1 MRKITL
7 CRLAAAGLGFLL
19 AGTAASGQDVVRV
32 RGSIERVDGTAYVV
46 RARNG
51 AILKLTLANSA
62 SVAASVK
69 AAPSDIKRGSYVGVA
84 ALPQAD
90 GSLRALEVHIFH
102 ESMRGTGEGHRPW
115 DLLPKSTMT
124 NAVVDD
130 VVNVVEGHVLTLKY
144 KEGEQRIIVP
154 PGTIIVSYLPGR
166 AEELALGATIFV
178 PAANRQPD
186 GTLQAQRVMVGR
198 DVPPPQ

>member
-1 MRKITL
+1 MEIDMRKITL
-7 CRLAAAGLGFLL
+7 CRLAATGLGFLL

-32 RGSIERVDGTAYVV
+32 RGSIEPVDGTAYVV
-46 RARNG
+46 RARDG

-69 AAPSDIKRGSYVGVA
+69 VALSDIKRGSYVGVA

-90 GSLRALEVHIFH
+90 GSLRALEVHIF
-102 ESMRGTGEGHRPW
+102 
-115 DLLPKSTMT
+115 
-124 NAVVDD
+124 D
-130 VVNVVEGHVLTLKY
+130 VVNVVESHVLTLKY

-154 PGTIIVSYLPGR
+154 PGTIIVAYLPGR
-166 AEELALGATIFV
+166 AEELAPGATIFV